1 MVPKPTAAVMVK
13 NPIGKI
19 LLRRPR
25 MLREDGILE
34 IVKHL
39 GGGSNW
45 TIIAFEKETEAWI

>member
-1 MVPKPTAAVMVK
+1 MVPKPTAAVMVE